1 MSSFS
6 CPIVQV
12 NSVTNHPNA
21 DRLSIIALDGLG
33 YTAISAKLDSGE
45 SRYKADDWVVYI
57 PSGAVLPMF
66 LLKTMGFW
74 DEVAGKGTLAG
85 SNGDRVKPLKLRG
98 IFSEGLL
105 FPVRDRNGSLYI
117 TDGEGDSVKVFAGED
132 VSRYLDIVK
141 YEPPIPVHMA
151 GEVANLSDH
160 TIKYDFERYESVP
173 DIFSRT
179 DTVVATEKLHGT
191 FSAILFVPNLNHS
204 EMFGSQGEILVHS
217 KGLGAQGLAFKNNQ
231 ANDTNLYVKTLRNM
245 LEKHNLELI
254 LRNISEHNN
263 NCKVALFG
271 EIFGKGVQDLHYGTT
286 VPEFRVFDIKI
297 NNDWFPELLSMSRMG
312 VDLYGLKQLDIVPEL
327 YRGPFDLDKLYAVR
341 DGKSTIG
348 SQHIR
353 EGIVVRTMVE
363 ARHVTHGRKICKM
376 ISPDYLLRK
385 SKDATEYT

>member
-1 MSSFS
+1 MSSFAS
-6 CPIVQV
+6 PVIRVAA
-12 NSVTNHPNA
+12 VTNHPNA
-21 DRLSIIALDGLG
+21 DRLSIVSLNGLA
-33 YTAISAKLDSGE
+33 YTAISAKLNSGDT
-45 SRYKADDWVVYI
+45 RYQPNDWVVYI
-57 PSGAVLPMF
+57 PSSAVLPEW
-66 LLKTMGFW
+66 LLKNMGFW
-74 DEVAGKGTLAG
+74 DESAGKGLLAG
-85 SNGDRVKPLKLRG
+85 TNGNRVKPLKLRG

-105 FPVRDRNGSLYI
+105 FPVQNRNGSLYI
-117 TDGEGDSVKVFAGED
+117 TDSVGNSVKVFPGED

-160 TIKYDFERYESVP
+160 TVRYDFERYESVP
-173 DIFSRT
+173 SIFART

-191 FSAILFVPNLNHS
+191 FAAIRFVPNLNHP
-204 EMFGSQGEILVHS
+204 EMFGTNGEILVHS
-217 KGLGAQGLAFKNNQ
+217 KGLGAQGLAFKNNA
-231 ANDTNLYVKTLRNM
+231 ANTTNLYVKTIRAL
-245 LEKHNLELI
+245 LEQNNLELI

-263 NCKVALFG
+263 NATVALMG
-271 EIFGKGVQDLHYGTT
+271 EIFGKGVQDLHYGTAQ
-286 VPEFRVFDIKI
+286 PEFRVFDVKI

-312 VDLYGLKQLDIVPEL
+312 VDLYGLKQLQIVPEL

-363 ARHVTHGRKICKM
+363 AQHVTHGRKICKM

-385 SKDATEYT
+385 AKDATEYT

>member
-6 CPIVQV
+6 CPIVRV
-12 NSVTNHPNA
+12 HSVTNHPNA

-45 SRYKADDWVVYI
+45 SRYKTNDWVVYI

-117 TDGEGDSVKVFAGED
+117 TNGEGDSVKVFAGED

-160 TIKYDFERYESVP
+160 TVRYDFERYESVP
-173 DIFSRT
+173 DIFSKT
-179 DTVVATEKLHGT
+179 DTVVATEKLHGCLHSDALVMLPNGEEVT
-191 FSAILFVPNLNHS
+191 ISEIVSGHYSHVMSYDTERKEYVTRKITGRMRRPNL
-204 EMFGSQGEILVHS
+204 EA
-217 KGLGAQGLAFKNNQ
+217 KKW
-231 ANDTNLYVKTLRNM
+231 VKLTMENGRTLTLTSDHPVYSRDRQVW
-245 LEKHNLELI
+245 I
-254 LRNISEHNN
+254 D
-263 NCKVALFG
+263 A
-271 EIFGKGVQDLHYGTT
+271 GKIKAD
-286 VPEFRVFDIKI
+286 EDI
-297 NNDWFPELLSMSRMG
+297 E
-312 VDLYGLKQLDIVPEL
+312 
-327 YRGPFDLDKLYAVR
+327 
-341 DGKSTIG
+341 
-348 SQHIR
+348 
-353 EGIVVRTMVE
+353 
-363 ARHVTHGRKICKM
+363 
-376 ISPDYLLRK
+376 SPIM
-385 SKDATEYT
+385 